1 MMIKLKYLLPAF
13 LLILLLPACKKN
25 TIQIDYKYSYF
36 PLEIGHTLI
45 YELDSILYSP
55 LYINGRDTVHWELK
69 EVVESKFIDVEGRDA
84 FRINRY
90 QRSDSSKNWKIGPV
104 WYAVLSQTHVERV
117 EDNLRFI
124 RLIFPPETGNTWLG
138 NAYIPTGD
146 TLDFYK
152 DWQYTYQEV
161 DMPADVNN
169 LHFDSTVSIVE
180 VDDEN
185 LLERRWSTATYS
197 KKYRFDFT
205 RIVQPEL
212 CRQHHSH
219 WFGTLGRKS

>member
-84 FRINRY
+84 FRLIVISVRI
-90 QRSDSSKNWKIGPV
+90 QVKIGKSGRFGMPSSVKLMWKGWKIIS
-104 WYAVLSQTHVERV
+104 ALS
-117 EDNLRFI
+117 
-124 RLIFPPETGNTWLG
+124 G
-138 NAYIPTGD
+138 
-146 TLDFYK
+146 
-152 DWQYTYQEV
+152 
-161 DMPADVNN
+161 
-169 LHFDSTVSIVE
+169 
-180 VDDEN
+180 
-185 LLERRWSTATYS
+185 
-197 KKYRFDFT
+197 
-205 RIVQPEL
+205 
-212 CRQHHSH
+212 
-219 WFGTLGRKS
+219 